1 MSVHIAS
8 VVSVH
13 SVSGVGAGVIG
24 VSGVSAWCLVSVGA
38 APISLVMLVSFLAP
52 GIISVTSG
60 VVAATPH

>member
-1 MSVHIAS
+1 MHSVSDVSAWCQWCQFT
-8 VVSVH
+8 VSVH
-13 SVSGVGAGVIG
+13 C

-60 VVAATPH
+60 VVAAIPH